1 LQWIAASGFCPSAC
15 CGTGSNCSL
24 YSVLLIEG
32 DVMQVA
38 FPIVLDM
45 YEFCSDEMKK
55 QLDGPR
61 EAVRHEEDRKANA
74 DRAVKK
80 AKKVCCACIASLV
93 HVTCCHVLSSKC
105 CEQKT
110 PS

>member
-1 LQWIAASGFCPSAC
+1 
-15 CGTGSNCSL
+15 
-24 YSVLLIEG
+24 
-32 DVMQVA
+32 MQVA

-74 DRAVKK
+74 DRIVKK
-80 AKKVCCACIASLV
+80 AKQVCHAWRMSHAAQCLNLNVVSRGHLAEF
-93 HVTCCHVLSSKC
+93 TYDVL
-105 CEQKT
+105 
-110 PS
+110 

>member
-1 LQWIAASGFCPSAC
+1 MGCH
-15 CGTGSNCSL
+15 
-24 YSVLLIEG
+24 
-32 DVMQVA
+32 VMQVA

-74 DRAVKK
+74 DRIVKK
-80 AKKVCCACIASLV
+80 AKQVCYACTASLV
-93 HVTCCHVLSSKC
+93 HVTCCPVSEYKC
-105 CEQKT
+105 CEHKT
-110 PS
+110 PSRVHV